1 MWVASHCDEAAGA
14 RDDLRS
20 AAIAPLMNTIELLYC
35 NKELGYDR
43 TIADAWSSS
52 AAAFNVSSKP
62 ASEPPRQ
69 EGGGAHVTYS
79 IGLVSDYRRAGV
91 SRSDG
96 KPALQGSIDVRLPEQ
111 WDIGVRGASIAR
123 RGNVELTLYGA
134 KTLEVGATDL
144 SIGATFITFP
154 RDKKADYAMF
164 QANAS
169 RSIGPIDAT
178 IAVLYAPKQGNI
190 DNEDNLY
197 LVARARTPLGKIL
210 GAPVTLGANI
220 GRMHGHFADAHSR
233 SDWSL
238 SLAANVGGLDLGLS
252 YVDNDLGDSR
262 GDPAAVISVT
272 RSF

>member
-1 MWVASHCDEAAGA
+1 MIS
-14 RDDLRS
+14 
-20 AAIAPLMNTIELLYC
+20 
-35 NKELGYDR
+35 
-43 TIADAWSSS
+43 
-52 AAAFNVSSKP
+52 
-62 ASEPPRQ
+62 PRW
-69 EGGGAHVTYS
+69 
-79 IGLVSDYRRAGV
+79 RAGV

-96 KPALQGSIDVRLPEQ
+96 KPALQGGIDVRLPEQ
-111 WDIGVRGASIAR
+111 WDIGVRSSSIAR
-123 RGNVELTLYGA
+123 HGNVELTLYGA

-178 IAVLYAPKQGNI
+178 IAMLYAPKQGNI

-197 LVARARTPLGKIL
+197 VLARARTPLGKVL
-210 GAPVTLGANI
+210 GTPVTLGVSI
-220 GRMHGHFADAHSR
+220 GRMHGHFADARSR

-238 SLAANVGGLDLGLS
+238 SLAANVGGFDLGLS
-252 YVDNDLGDSR
+252 YVDNDLGDAR
-262 GDPAAVISVT
+262 GDPAAVFSVT